1 MIIFGMRMELL
12 LLLVVT
18 GVSVFFT
25 ILECIGY
32 LIDRYI
38 SNNTKGDH
46 HGILY

>member
-1 MIIFGMRMELL
+1 MIIFGMRVELL

-25 ILECIGY
+25 ILEGIGY

-38 SNNTKGDH
+38 SNDKGDH